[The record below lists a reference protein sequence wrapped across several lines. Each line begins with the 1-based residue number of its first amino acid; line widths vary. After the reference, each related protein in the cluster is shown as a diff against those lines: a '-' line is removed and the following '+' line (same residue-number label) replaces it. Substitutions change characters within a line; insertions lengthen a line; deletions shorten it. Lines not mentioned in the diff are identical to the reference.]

1 MNRRLILI
9 AAFALALAAGAA
21 SLLVRPAPPPPQG
34 AVALGGPFALVDQD
48 GRRFTD
54 RDLRGRPA
62 AIFFGFTFCPEVCPT
77 TLARHTA
84 ALKALGADAD
94 RLRVVF
100 VTVDPERDTPA
111 AMKRYLSD
119 FDGRITGLTGAPAA
133 VGAMLASY
141 HAYARKVALEGGGYT
156 MDHVSAT
163 YLFDGRG
170 GFRGLIPY
178 TADVPAETAQ
188 LKALIG

>member
-1 MNRRLILI
+1 MNRRLALI
-9 AAFALALAAGAA
+9 AAAVLALAAAGAA
-21 SLLVRPAPPPPQG
+21 SLLVRPTPPPQG
-34 AVALGGPFALVDQD
+34 AVVLGGPFALVDQN

-62 AIFFGFTFCPEVCPT
+62 AIFFGFTYCPEVCPT

-84 ALKALGADAD
+84 ALKALGVDAD

-111 AMKRYLSD
+111 VMKRYLSD
-119 FDGRITGLTGAPAA
+119 FDGRITGLTGPPSA
-133 VGAMLASY
+133 VQAMLASY
-141 HAYARKVALEGGGYT
+141 HAYARKAPLEGGGYT

-163 YLFDGRG
+163 YLFDARG

-178 TADVPAETAQ
+178 TADVPDDAAR